1 MNGWMDGWMD
11 GWGVEDSREGWRA
24 DGWRDGELDG
34 WREGC
39 RTILMDERM
48 E

>member
-1 MNGWMDGWMD
+1 MD